1 MSLSLLRR
9 SSAVFALALLAASC
23 GKGTPAEPT
32 PSPTPTPA
40 AVATPTPVPA
50 PTPVNARL
58 ACGVGKGEGSGLEE
72 SCPRKE
78 ENFLS
83 QVNTAIDRVA
93 QKHTN
98 YFDFDNQRGD
108 GGFYVKNVNGYY
120 AEVVQELG
128 NMGLCAVVD
137 GGGEIA
143 VKTNNKWNDQ
153 YHIML
158 SSGHVR
164 RGPTSYRAT
173 CSPAWF

>member
-1 MSLSLLRR
+1 MSQSSLRR
-9 SSAVFALALLAASC
+9 SLAVLALASLTASC
-23 GKGTPAEPT
+23 GSSTPAEPT

-40 AVATPTPVPA
+40 AVATPTPVPQ
-50 PTPVNARL
+50 PTPVNARI
-58 ACGVGKGEGSGLEE
+58 ACGVGKGNGSGLEE
-72 SCPRKE
+72 SCPRRDE
-78 ENFLS
+78 SFLA

-93 QKHTN
+93 QKHPN

-108 GGFYVKNVNGYY
+108 GGFWVKNVNGYY
-120 AEVVQELG
+120 AETVQELG

-137 GGGEIA
+137 GGAEIA
-143 VKTNNKWNDQ
+143 VKSNNGSNDQ

>member
-40 AVATPTPVPA
+40 PAATPTPVPS
-50 PTPVNARL
+50 PTPVNARI
-58 ACGVGKGEGSGLEE
+58 ACGVGRGNGSGLEAT
-72 SCPRKE
+72 CPRRE
-78 ENFLS
+78 ESFLT
-83 QVNTAIDRVA
+83 QVNVAIDRVV
-93 QKHTN
+93 QKHPN

-108 GGFYVKNVNGYY
+108 DGFFVKNVNGYY
-120 AEVVQELG
+120 GEVVQELG

-143 VKTNNKWNDQ
+143 VKTNNSSNDQ
-153 YHIML
+153 YHIL
-158 SSGHVR
+158 ISSGHVR
-164 RGPTSYRAT
+164 RGATSYRVT

>member
-1 MSLSLLRR
+1 MSLLTLRR
-9 SSAVFALALLAASC
+9 TSTVLALAFMAASC
-23 GKGTPAEPT
+23 GSSTPAEPT

-40 AVATPTPVPA
+40 PAPTPTPVPS
-50 PTPVNARL
+50 PTPVNARV
-58 ACGVGKGEGSGLEE
+58 ACGVGKGNGSGLEE

-78 ENFLS
+78 ESFLT
-83 QVNTAIDRVA
+83 QVNIAIDRVVS
-93 QKHTN
+93 KHPN

-108 GGFYVKNVNGYY
+108 GGYFVKNVNGYY

-153 YHIML
+153 YHIL
-158 SSGHVR
+158 ISSGHVR

>member
-1 MSLSLLRR
+1 MSLFSLRR
-9 SSAVFALALLAASC
+9 SLAVVVIALLAANC
-23 GKGTPAEPT
+23 GKSTPAEPT
-32 PSPTPTPA
+32 PSPTPPPA
-40 AVATPTPVPA
+40 AVATPTPVPS
-50 PTPVNARL
+50 PTPVNARI
-58 ACGVGKGEGSGLEE
+58 ACGIGKGNGSGLEE

-78 ENFLS
+78 ESFLS

-93 QKHTN
+93 QKHAN

-120 AEVVQELG
+120 SEVVQELG

-143 VKTNNKWNDQ
+143 VKSNNGSNDQ
-153 YHIML
+153 YHIMI

-164 RGPTSYRAT
+164 RGDASYRAT
-173 CSPAWF
+173 CTPAWF